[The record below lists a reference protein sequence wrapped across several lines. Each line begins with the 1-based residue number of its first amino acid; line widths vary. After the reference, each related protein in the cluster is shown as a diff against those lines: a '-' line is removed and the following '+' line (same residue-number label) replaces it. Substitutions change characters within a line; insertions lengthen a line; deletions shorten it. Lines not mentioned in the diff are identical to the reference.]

1 MLRRSRLV
9 SGLALLWHTLVLL
22 GLMLIFLGMLVAA
35 VCWPLWAL
43 WLLTFGTRAV
53 LRRLAFPLASATGF
67 VVAWVATLALELS
80 FVQWLF
86 PPVTKSQVG
95 AVFAG
100 TLSLAHLG
108 ICTPWVLWD
117 LARAP

>member
-1 MLRRSRLV
+1 M
-9 SGLALLWHTLVLL
+9 SGLALLWNTLLLL
-22 GLMLIFLGMLVAA
+22 GLVLIFFGLLVAV

-67 VVAWVATLALELS
+67 VVAWVVTLALELF

-86 PPVTKSQVG
+86 TPATKSQMG
-95 AVFAG
+95 AVFVG

-117 LARAP
+117 LSRAS